1 MSTKPAGEEGGP
13 ETRSAPSLRTAPP
26 VKTRDFFP
34 SEADLPCEGDSA
46 RGPRVLKG
54 HPPGCFHSVSGQN
67 AGLVSHLEWQ
77 EWAIFTFIN
86 PSANTLM
93 DMD

>member
-1 MSTKPAGEEGGP
+1 MSTKPAGEGGRP
-13 ETRSAPSLRTAPP
+13 WDEERAIPQDSG
-26 VKTRDFFP
+26 DFFFFP

-54 HPPGCFHSVSGQN
+54 HPPGCFHRVSGQN
-67 AGLVSHLEWQ
+67 AGLVSHLEQQ

-86 PSANTLM
+86 PSANTLV